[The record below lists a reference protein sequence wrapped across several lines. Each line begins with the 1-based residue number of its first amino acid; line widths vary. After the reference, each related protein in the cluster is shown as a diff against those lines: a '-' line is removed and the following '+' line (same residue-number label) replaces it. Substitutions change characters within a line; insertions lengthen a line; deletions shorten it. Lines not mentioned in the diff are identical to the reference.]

1 MRRILFLTYDF
12 PYPTNTGGKNRAYH
26 MLKYA
31 KGDFKKYLF
40 SFIRSDFNA
49 NYSAELE
56 KIGVE
61 VVGTELRRKT
71 SDLRNVGGIAT
82 GKSIF
87 KSLYHSKKV
96 ADELLRIV
104 HDQKIDVIHFESFY
118 TAFYLSNIFKTL
130 GVKQIYGSENIEFML
145 YEEFAQNKG
154 LLKPLLNLQVKQIKK
169 EETEMY
175 KNSDAALA
183 VTNEEVE
190 FIKKYNEKTYQIPNG
205 IDIDNFAYHEP
216 SERVEKNILFVG
228 NFTYFPN
235 VSAIESFYKNIFTK
249 IDSDVKLTVIGKKVG
264 SLSFISDPKVR
275 TIEFVEDIKEAYAAS
290 DILISPI
297 KIGGGTNFK
306 ILEAMAAG
314 VPVIAYKGRMD
325 AVGVEDDTHVIVA
338 SDDLDFQK
346 KIEMLLENL
355 DKRKSLAKSARK
367 FVEEK
372 YDWKSIGAKLGDVWQ
387 NL

>member
-1 MRRILFLTYDF
+1 MTYDF
-12 PYPTNTGGKNRAYH
+12 PFPTNTGGKNRAYH

-40 SFIRSDFNA
+40 SFIRSDFSTSNF
-49 NYSAELE
+49 EDLE

-71 SDLRNVGGIAT
+71 SDLRNVGGVVS

-87 KSLYHSKKV
+87 KSLYYSKKV
-96 ADELLRIV
+96 ADELLKIV
-104 HDQKIDVIHFESFY
+104 HERKIDIIHFESFY

-130 GVKQIYGSENIEFML
+130 GVKQIYGSENIEYKL

-154 LLKPLLNLQVKQIKK
+154 ILKPLLNLQVKQIKK
-169 EETEMY
+169 EECQMY
-175 KNSDAALA
+175 KNSDANLA
-183 VTNEEVE
+183 VTGEEVE
-190 FIKKYNEKTYQIPNG
+190 FIKKYNDKTFQIPNG

-216 SERVEKNILFVG
+216 VERNEKNILFVG
-228 NFTYFPN
+228 NFSYFPN
-235 VSAIESFYKNIFTK
+235 VSAIEDFHKNIFSK
-249 IDSDVKLTVIGKKVG
+249 IENDVKLTVIGKKVG
-264 SLSFISDPKVR
+264 SLSFVSDPRVR
-275 TIEFVEDIKEAYAAS
+275 AVEFVEDIKDAYAAA
-290 DILISPI
+290 DILISPV

-314 VPVIAYKGRMD
+314 VPVVAYKGRMD
-325 AVGVEDDTHVIVA
+325 AVGVEDEKHVLVA
-338 SDDLDFQK
+338 SDDFDFQK

-355 DKRKSLAKSARK
+355 DKRKALANSARK

-372 YDWKSIGAKLGDVWQ
+372 YDWKSIGEELGKVW
-387 NL
+387 NEI